1 MVLVAS
7 SSPMAQH
14 QVSLYDLFHDKEDDE
29 EDDVPDN
36 FPG

>member
-7 SSPMAQH
+7 SSPMAQ
-14 QVSLYDLFHDKEDDE
+14 QKVSLYDLFHDKEDDE